1 MKTIFYVSLFDQA
14 NIFCHL
20 TQVLRLPVLF
30 RTPHSAPHFIQRGIL
45 SLVFNIPTKDTL
57 GLQHFFANRPIVFWF
72 LDSVHVFSPW
82 QAGNQWLSAAS
93 TAVVGRS
100 CSRGESTAYRLS
112 RETHCTSSSTRLD
125 PQRSHPPPPTPPH
138 TYPKCQNEIEFKHVE
153 CYIFRSHSVES
164 SFNELHW
171 R

>member
-93 TAVVGRS
+93 TAVVRVPGEKARPTGCQGR
-100 CSRGESTAYRLS
+100 RTA
-112 RETHCTSSSTRLD
+112 
-125 PQRSHPPPPTPPH
+125 PPPQPASTPNEVTHPLQHPH
-138 TYPKCQNEIEFKHVE
+138 THMSRLPKI
-153 CYIFRSHSVES
+153 
-164 SFNELHW
+164 
-171 R
+171 